1 MTARD
6 PAGDR
11 REPEAT
17 ADAVMAAR
25 LRDVHRM
32 LAEID
37 IDPDARI
44 RLHLR
49 FMAICAS
56 LKIPGASADRCAR
69 RLDRLVGDAASENR
83 RRVGR
88 DQ

>member
-11 REPEAT
+11 REPEADT
-17 ADAVMAAR
+17 DAMMAAR

-56 LKIPGASADRCAR
+56 LKIPGASVDRCAR
-69 RLDRLVGDAASENR
+69 RLDRLVGDAKSGNR